1 MNLIEYWSTRTFIVQ
16 KRSCET
22 LQTASRGSKTLAINK
37 NFSMLHILYMSSSYL
52 DQTMY
57 CVLQQNFLYA
67 SQLVSSSRVSFIHHK
82 HDWKST
88 NLNFPSKQPNAIMKP
103 SIFLTFYFHCNRNK
117 SKRLQHVQIL
127 LKSYIMFGV
136 YEIRSSNS
144 QYLANKRKIYPCGKD
159 GNNCSTIWRIAWLSF
174 FAGEALWPFAT
185 VPKKRERILR
195 VVKILESW
203 NNKESTCT
211 STHASISITML
222 AIRKK

>member
-127 LKSYIMFGV
+127 LKSYYV
-136 YEIRSSNS
+136 WCLWNS
-144 QYLANKRKIYPCGKD
+144 KFKQPVFSKQEKNIPLWKR
-159 GNNCSTIWRIAWLSF
+159 W
-174 FAGEALWPFAT
+174 
-185 VPKKRERILR
+185 
-195 VVKILESW
+195 
-203 NNKESTCT
+203 
-211 STHASISITML
+211 
-222 AIRKK
+222 